1 MMNGFTMDWNA
12 LIQIALGVVL
22 SVGAYLYRDLKAS
35 TDEVKATSAKTAQD
49 LVDHK
54 LKSSEKFVTSD
65 HLAQAV
71 GNINKT
77 LETVAASMVRVEQR
91 LNNQIDNSNARNNNT

>member
-1 MMNGFTMDWNA
+1 MTGYIMDWNA

-22 SVGAYLYRDLKAS
+22 SVGAYLYNDLKKS
-35 TDEVKATSAKTAQD
+35 TDDVKVSAAKTAQD

>member
-1 MMNGFTMDWNA
+1 MDWNIV
-12 LIQIALGVVL
+12 IQIAIGVML
-22 SVGAYLYRDLKAS
+22 SVGAYLYRDLKAD
-35 TDEVKATSAKTAQD
+35 TDEVKKRADKTHDD
-49 LVDHK
+49 LVEHK
-54 LKSSEKFVTSD
+54 LKSSERFVTSD

-91 LNNQIDNSNARNNNT
+91 LNNQIDNSNARNQT